1 MRKAEKNKMS
11 FEDALLRL
19 EKAANV
25 LESGELPLA
34 ELLKT
39 FEDGMEYVEIC
50 QDRLQKAEATMDK
63 VLQKEQDKIVEMP
76 LVLEEES
83 HV

>member
-1 MRKAEKNKMS
+1 MRKTEKNKMS

-19 EKAANV
+19 EEAANA
-25 LESGELPLA
+25 LESGDLPLA

-50 QDRLQKAEATMDK
+50 QDRLQKAEAAMDK

-76 LVLEEES
+76 LVLEEEN

>member
-19 EKAANV
+19 EEAANV
-25 LESGELPLA
+25 LQSGELPLG

>member
-1 MRKAEKNKMS
+1 MRKTEKNKMS

-19 EKAANV
+19 EEAASA
-25 LESGELPLA
+25 LESGDLTLA

-39 FEDGMEYVEIC
+39 FEAGMEYVEIC
-50 QDRLQKAEATMDK
+50 QDRLHKAEAAMDK

>member
-1 MRKAEKNKMS
+1 MRKTEKNKMS

-19 EKAANV
+19 EEAASA
-25 LESGELPLA
+25 LESGDLPLS
-34 ELLKT
+34 ELIKT

-50 QDRLQKAEATMDK
+50 QDRLQKAEDAMDK

-76 LVLEEES
+76 LVLEEEN

>member
-1 MRKAEKNKMS
+1 MRKTEKNKMS

-19 EKAANV
+19 EEAASA
-25 LESGELPLA
+25 LESGDLPLS
-34 ELLKT
+34 ELIKT

-76 LVLEEES
+76 LVLEEEN

>member
-1 MRKAEKNKMS
+1 MRKTEKNKIS

-19 EKAANV
+19 EEAASA

-39 FEDGMEYVEIC
+39 FEDGMEYAEIC
-50 QDRLQKAEATMDK
+50 QERLKKAEAAMDK
-63 VLQKEQDKIVEMP
+63 VLQKEQDKIVETP

>member
-19 EKAANV
+19 EEAANV

>member
-1 MRKAEKNKMS
+1 MRKTEKNKMS

-19 EKAANV
+19 EEAAST
-25 LESGELPLA
+25 LESGDLPLA

-50 QDRLQKAEATMDK
+50 QDRLQKAEAAMDK

>member
-1 MRKAEKNKMS
+1 MRKTEKNKMS

-19 EKAANV
+19 EEAASA
-25 LESGELPLA
+25 LESGDLPLS
-34 ELLKT
+34 ELIKT

-50 QDRLQKAEATMDK
+50 QVRLQKAEAAMDK

-76 LVLEEES
+76 LVLEEEN

>member
-25 LESGELPLA
+25 LESGGLPLA

>member
-1 MRKAEKNKMS
+1 MRKTEKNKMS

-19 EKAANV
+19 EEAATA
-25 LESGELPLA
+25 LESGDLPLA

-50 QDRLQKAEATMDK
+50 QDRLQKAEAAMDK

>member
-1 MRKAEKNKMS
+1 MRKSEKNKMS
-11 FEDALLRL
+11 LEDALLKL
-19 EKAANV
+19 EEAASA

-34 ELLKT
+34 DLLKT

-50 QDRLQKAEATMDK
+50 QDRLQKAEAAMDK
-63 VLQKEQDKIVEMP
+63 VLQKEQDKIIEMP